1 MKVGISALAASRSPG
16 HRQSG
21 VHRYAVELI
30 RHLPAELGDHR
41 AVVYAVDGAL
51 PRVESEKVAIR
62 SSRWPLDHPVAR
74 LPWEHLVLPIKA
86 RRDKIDLFHGLAFGR
101 PRLLSSAS
109 VVTIHDLAFLRWP
122 EQVPG
127 RRSAYLSRAVRDA
140 AVHARRLIAVS
151 EHTKRDTVELLD
163 VDPDRVDVTPL
174 GVAPAF
180 TRSSEDQI
188 RRFRGVQGLPNPF
201 VLAVGNLEPRKNLES
216 LVTAFEAIASNIPHD
231 LVLLGA
237 DGWKTGPLLSM
248 IEASPVAARI
258 RLAGFVAPALLS
270 GWYSACDVFVLPSRY
285 EGFGLSLLEAMACG
299 APSIAANVA
308 AIPEVAG
315 DAAVLVEPEA
325 EPLGEALAALIHNG
339 QLKLDLS
346 QRGRTRAGQF
356 RWERTARL
364 TVETYEKAMQ

>member
-1 MKVGISALAASRSPG
+1 MRVGISALAASNSPG

-30 RHLPAELGDHR
+30 RHLTPELGDHR

-51 PRVESEKVAIR
+51 PYLETDEVAIR
-62 SSRWPLDHPVAR
+62 SSRWPIDHPAMR
-74 LPWEHLVLPIKA
+74 LPWEHLVLPMMA
-86 RRDKIDLFHGLAFGR
+86 RRDKIDLFHGLAFAR
-101 PRLLSSAS
+101 PRLLSRTT

-140 AVHARRLIAVS
+140 AGHARRLIAVS
-151 EHTKRDTVELLD
+151 EHTKQDIVELMGI
-163 VDPDRVDVTPL
+163 DPGRVDVTPL
-174 GVAPAF
+174 GVNPAF
-180 TRSSEDQI
+180 TKSSEEQI
-188 RRFRGVQGLPNPF
+188 RRFREAQGLPNPF
-201 VLAVGNLEPRKNLES
+201 ILAVGNLEPRKNLES
-216 LVTAFEAIASNIPHD
+216 LVTAFEAIASSIPHE

-237 DGWKTGPLLSM
+237 DGWKTDPLFSA
-248 IEASPVAARI
+248 IASSPVTARI
-258 RLAGFVAPALLS
+258 RLAGFVVPGLLPD
-270 GWYSACDVFVLPSRY
+270 WYSACDVFVLPSRY

-299 APSIAANVA
+299 APSIAGNVA

-325 EPLGEALAALIHNG
+325 EPLGEAIVAVIHNN

-346 QRGRTRAGQF
+346 QRGRTRAAQF
-356 RWERTARL
+356 RWEETARL